1 LPTHMRRYLEVGK
14 AMYTSLQ
21 RYARVSTGGFASIRD
36 VATMT
41 QEDHQQSF
49 FLAETCK
56 YLYLLFNNR

>member
-1 LPTHMRRYLEVGK
+1 VGK

-21 RYARVSTGGFASIRD
+21 RYSRVSTGGFASIRD